1 MKSGRVAIKLRN
13 ARLRRERAAARLEE
27 GKQDKVRAPNNSADP
42 ETTIK
47 LPHSKFCKQDFGAAM
62 KEQDSP
68 NCSGILYTGLP
79 VIHEEEEQ
87 EEGLE
92 GIRET

>member
-13 ARLRRERAAARLEE
+13 ARLRRERAAAQLEE
-27 GKQDKVRAPNNSADP
+27 GKQDKVDP

-92 GIRET
+92 EIRET